1 MTKSNIL
8 LVICLIFIGGVF
20 LVSPKIIEKNKSP
33 LMNYNDSEK
42 DFLITGKI
50 VKEPDNKGDNVKLTV
65 ETEMGKIL
73 VTTGI
78 YPQYDYGD
86 VLKINGKLKT
96 PSVFEEFDYKNYLAK
111 DKIYSV
117 MYWPKIEIAER
128 HKGNNLYQVLFRF
141 KNKMTESIEK
151 IMPFPEASLLEG
163 LILGNKQIFSQYLK
177 DSLNITGTSH
187 IVAVSGM
194 NIVILSNILMF
205 VLIGLGLWRNQA
217 FYFVLVLICLFII
230 MVGAPASAIRA
241 GIMSSILLFANK
253 IGRLSNA
260 SRIMIFAGAMMLAL
274 NPLLLRF
281 DIGFQLSF
289 LAVLGLIYIKPILD
303 GWLAKLIKKSEL
315 SGILQIITTTIA
327 AQIAVLG
334 ILIYNFGRISFISPI
349 VNVLVVPLLPLVTAI
364 ILVFSGAT
372 FIWSFLGKILVWPA
386 YFATTYI
393 LRLIEWFSKIPFAAK
408 EVSNVHWIWLLAYYI
423 LLIGFLVW
431 YKKRK
436 SQNYVNS

>member
-128 HKGNNLYQVLFRF
+128 HKGNNLYQTLFRF

-163 LILGNKQIFSQYLK
+163 LILGNKQIFSQDLK

-260 SRIMIFAGAMMLAL
+260 SRIMIFAGAIMLAL